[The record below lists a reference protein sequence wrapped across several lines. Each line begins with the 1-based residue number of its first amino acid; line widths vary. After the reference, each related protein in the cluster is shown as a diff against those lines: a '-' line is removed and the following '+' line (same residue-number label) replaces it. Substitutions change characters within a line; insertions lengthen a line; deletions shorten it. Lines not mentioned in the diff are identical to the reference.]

1 MKAENKDGWM
11 DGDQKMSQ
19 KTIDI
24 VRGISQAAGNMYDG
38 ATDEN
43 GEPIKIGLKREEGNP
58 MLDKRV
64 IDGCKIRC
72 GGNVLTVSY
81 HSDLLLR
88 DVYAKNLQNELEQTM
103 SDIVSY
109 LKKQYRKITGNT
121 LSLKEK
127 GECDARVESTSRV
140 RVFVTARKDYE
151 ISNMGD
157 VEPAKGPSED
167 KLEKSFRKFLDQGGL
182 GKRAKNDKRKSES

>member
-1 MKAENKDGWM
+1 
-11 DGDQKMSQ
+11 MSQ
-19 KTIDI
+19 KVVD
-24 VRGISQAAGNMYDG
+24 VLRGISQAAAGMYDG
-38 ATDEN
+38 ALDED
-43 GEPIKIGLKREEGNP
+43 GEPIKVGLKREEGNP
-58 MLDKRV
+58 LLDKRV

-72 GGNVLTVSY
+72 SGKTLIVSY
-81 HSDLLLR
+81 HSELLLK
-88 DVYAKNLQNELEQTM
+88 DVYAKNLESELEQTM

-151 ISNMGD
+151 IGNMDD
-157 VEPAKGPSED
+157 VEEVGNPSED
-167 KLEKSFRKFLDQGGL
+167 GLEKNFKKFLELGGL
-182 GKRAKNDKRKSES
+182 GTKAKNDKRKAEA

>member
-1 MKAENKDGWM
+1 
-11 DGDQKMSQ
+11 MSQ
-19 KTIDI
+19 KVVD
-24 VRGISQAAGNMYDG
+24 VLRGISQAAGNMYDG

-58 MLDKRV
+58 LLDKRV
-64 IDGCKIRC
+64 IDGCSVRC
-72 GGNVLTVSY
+72 CGKTLHVSY
-81 HSDLLLR
+81 HSELLLK
-88 DVYAKNLQNELEQTM
+88 DVYAKNLESELEQTM

-109 LKKQYRKITGNT
+109 LKKEYKKITGNT

-127 GECDARVESTSRV
+127 GECDARVESTSRI

-157 VEPAKGPSED
+157 VEDIKEPTED
-167 KLEKSFRKFLDQGGL
+167 KLEKTFSDFL
-182 GKRAKNDKRKSES
+182 AKASDKKAPNDKRKAES